1 MRRKSSP
8 LDGTSD
14 GLVNSSPMELMLESL
29 HSLGRFCS
37 DVTPFASGPRQAGQ
51 LAQSEVAAL
60 QTDNGRSRGRRIVFM
75 AVGLAKMN
83 QNRRFFFSWDF
94 IRAGQSSK
102 GPVHPHVVKRLKR
115 RAPFAKTSC
124 APRRACVQKPF
135 AVKRLPDN
143 IPMIFGNNWKAV
155 CLKSYQLAG
164 KVTQETDL
172 AAGLVRVV
180 CGIKPGGLLLARR
193 VACGRC

>member
-1 MRRKSSP
+1 MAWVMNTRLP
-8 LDGTSD
+8 QTIG
-14 GLVNSSPMELMLESL
+14 VELPRSGRGVFQRIFFESL

-102 GPVHPHVVKRLKR
+102 GT
-115 RAPFAKTSC
+115 RAS
-124 APRRACVQKPF
+124 AC
-135 AVKRLPDN
+135 
-143 IPMIFGNNWKAV
+143 
-155 CLKSYQLAG
+155 C
-164 KVTQETDL
+164 E
-172 AAGLVRVV
+172 AA
-180 CGIKPGGLLLARR
+180 
-193 VACGRC
+193 